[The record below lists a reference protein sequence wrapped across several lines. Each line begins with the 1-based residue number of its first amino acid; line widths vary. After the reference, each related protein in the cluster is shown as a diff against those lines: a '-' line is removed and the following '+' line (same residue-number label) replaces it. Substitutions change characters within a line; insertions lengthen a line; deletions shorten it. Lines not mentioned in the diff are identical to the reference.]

1 MSIEVHYTLIEG
13 LDFTGKS
20 TISKLL
26 SQKSINDG
34 PIPGEYNNM
43 FMDPTL
49 HSGVQSVSTGE
60 LSPAYKEM
68 YFKGLY
74 ALDRTSKNLPLNLVI
89 QDRYF
94 PSILFY
100 GNIINGTQIPSQQE
114 MQENFL
120 MPKGI
125 LLFEK
130 SYDEVLTIAQSR
142 GKLSRLEK
150 VALESRNQYEIM
162 KQRYRELIFTLGC
175 ECVVVDTTNES
186 IDDTLEECYGALFDS
201 DLLLEEVRVADLQV
215 SWEAKVYPST
225 AQRYVQDIE
234 AEKRIRPLIVHRIIN
249 QEDGSIVDL
258 VEDGRH
264 RAYAHHLIKLV
275 SAKAFIRRLPM
286 TADEFNQL
294 SLTKLADFTFK

>member
-1 MSIEVHYTLIEG
+1 MSNEVPYALVEG
-13 LDFTGKS
+13 LDFTGKT

-34 PIPGEYNNM
+34 PIPGQYNHE

-49 HSGVQSVSTGE
+49 QPGIQSVSIGE

-74 ALDRTSKNLPLNLVI
+74 ALDKTSKNLPLNLVI

-94 PSILFY
+94 PSILYY
-100 GNIINGTQIPSQQE
+100 GNIINGTPLPSQQE
-114 MQENFL
+114 MQENFI

-125 LLFEK
+125 LLFER

-142 GKLSRLEK
+142 KKLSRLEK
-150 VALESRNQYEIM
+150 AALESRDQYETM
-162 KQRYRELIFTLGC
+162 KQRYRELMFSLGC

-201 DLLLEEVRVADLQV
+201 DLLLEDVRVADLQV

-234 AEKRIRPLIVHRIIN
+234 AERKVRPLIVHRMIN
-249 QEDGSIVDL
+249 QEDDSSVDL

-275 SAKAFIRRLPM
+275 SAKAFIRRVPM

-294 SLTKLADFTFK
+294 SLTRLADFTFK